1 MKSENFW
8 TFVSYKINPVIAMMT
23 SQRSDCNLV
32 FFLVK
37 AVQFG
42 DEFCLD
48 PLGAGRADG
57 KHLGLYNN
65 CRAKKKQ
72 LIFPSAGNLIL
83 VFRNYPFLLSEF
95 IISLTKTYCHF
106 TEEKLLDP

>member
-1 MKSENFW
+1 
-8 TFVSYKINPVIAMMT
+8 MMT

-48 PLGAGRADG
+48 PLGAGRSDG
-57 KHLGLYNN
+57 KHLGLYSNY
-65 CRAKKKQ
+65 RAKKKQ

-83 VFRNYPFLLSEF
+83 VFRNDLFLLSEF
-95 IISLTKTYCHF
+95 TIILTKTYYHF
-106 TEEKLLDP
+106 TEEKFLDP

>member
-1 MKSENFW
+1 
-8 TFVSYKINPVIAMMT
+8 MMT

-83 VFRNYPFLLSEF
+83 VFRNYLFLLSEF
-95 IISLTKTYCHF
+95 TILLTKTYCHF
-106 TEEKLLDP
+106 TEEKFLDPYPISRLCYLFQ

>member
-1 MKSENFW
+1 
-8 TFVSYKINPVIAMMT
+8 MMI
-23 SQRSDCNLV
+23 SQRPQCNLV

-48 PLGAGRADG
+48 PLGAGRTDG
-57 KHLGLYNN
+57 KHLGLYSN

-83 VFRNYPFLLSEF
+83 VFRNYPFLISEF
-95 IISLTKTYCHF
+95 IVSLTKTYCHF
-106 TEEKLLDP
+106 TEEKFLDP